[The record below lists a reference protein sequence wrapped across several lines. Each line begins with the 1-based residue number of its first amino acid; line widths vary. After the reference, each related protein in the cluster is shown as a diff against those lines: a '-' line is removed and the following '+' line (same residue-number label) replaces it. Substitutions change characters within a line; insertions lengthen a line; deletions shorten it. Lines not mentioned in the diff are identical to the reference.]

1 MDPRQRFPSV
11 VMAWRNLWRNRL
23 RTVLAA
29 LGIVIGVVA
38 IAGLGIT
45 GSALRYGTAQQ
56 FSDITNQA
64 TVMPGE
70 DADQRHLTEAQVSA
84 IREVASNAT
93 VIPIKEGSLQ
103 ASSHTAETYTRIE
116 QVTHPSDLYSAHR
129 GTIPQPFRT
138 GVLLNNETAAQLNVT
153 VGDLVIVGDQS
164 YKVRAI
170 LAEGGIGFRS
180 SGVVVSPP
188 ALDKQGYSSVTI
200 IAEDGDAAQHLAN
213 ATEARFNTG
222 EEVVRTSSFG
232 GLNQRVGSLFSTLNL
247 VLLGIGSISLVV
259 AGVSILNIMLMSTIE
274 RRSEIGVLRAVGVRR
289 QDVLRMILTEAT
301 LLGLIGGAVGA
312 ALSAL
317 IGAVLYN
324 ALYSSPML
332 VFRWASARYLLI
344 GFGFGAFASVLSG
357 IYPAW
362 KAANKRPVEA
372 IRS

>member
-1 MDPRQRFPSV
+1 
-11 VMAWRNLWRNRL
+11 
-23 RTVLAA
+23 
-29 LGIVIGVVA
+29 
-38 IAGLGIT
+38 
-45 GSALRYGTAQQ
+45 
-56 FSDITNQA
+56 
-64 TVMPGE
+64 
-70 DADQRHLTEAQVSA
+70 
-84 IREVASNAT
+84 
-93 VIPIKEGSLQ
+93 
-103 ASSHTAETYTRIE
+103 
-116 QVTHPSDLYSAHR
+116 
-129 GTIPQPFRT
+129 
-138 GVLLNNETAAQLNVT
+138 
-153 VGDLVIVGDQS
+153 
-164 YKVRAI
+164 
-170 LAEGGIGFRS
+170 RS

-200 IAEDGDAAQHLAN
+200 IAEDGDAGQHLAN

-324 ALYSSPML
+324 AL
-332 VFRWASARYLLI
+332 
-344 GFGFGAFASVLSG
+344 
-357 IYPAW
+357 
-362 KAANKRPVEA
+362 
-372 IRS
+372 